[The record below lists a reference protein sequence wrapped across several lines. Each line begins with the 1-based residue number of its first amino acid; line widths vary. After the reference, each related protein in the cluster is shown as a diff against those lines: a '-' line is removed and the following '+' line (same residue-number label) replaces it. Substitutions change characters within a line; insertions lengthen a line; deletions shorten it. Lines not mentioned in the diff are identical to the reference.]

1 MGALRGPIRKE
12 ESECR
17 TLTNLESLIMQ
28 TIEITSFF
36 GSILGVSSALAPNYQ
51 TFALLRFLVGFMLA
65 GVVQW

>member
-1 MGALRGPIRKE
+1 
-12 ESECR
+12 
-17 TLTNLESLIMQ
+17 MQ